1 MASDTRTLAGNA
13 RTHRCLLAWLC
24 LKGRA
29 MSDTP
34 LQFFSDPRKKAMD
47 HLNAECFAL
56 EQLAKQYGHPE
67 IQHALFRVRVHEIGG
82 AETFLRGQIRREVD
96 AAASGVDSSDGGQK
110 K

>member
-1 MASDTRTLAGNA
+1 
-13 RTHRCLLAWLC
+13 
-24 LKGRA
+24 

-34 LQFFSDPRKKAMD
+34 LQFYSDPRKKALD

-56 EQLAKQYGHPE
+56 EQLAKQYGHLD

-96 AAASGVDSSDGGQK
+96 AATPGVAPSGGETVCRHTPMPGQEK
-110 K
+110 R

>member
-1 MASDTRTLAGNA
+1 
-13 RTHRCLLAWLC
+13 
-24 LKGRA
+24 